1 MPARARRVELHRA
14 AKMLDGFLPPA
25 QLDLQRAEVEPG
37 LRKPSIG
44 GDGFA
49 IVALGLPV
57 RAPGLQNHP
66 EIGERFRV
74 SRIDREQLAAAD
86 FGFVEPSGFQVLH
99 GKAVQAIQY
108 HPRMTLLRRLLPLL
122 TLTIAACATLPER
135 TYVNPVIDR
144 DFPDPAVLR
153 APDGWFYAYATQSE
167 SNGRMLNIQVAR
179 SRDLVQWALLGDALP
194 GKPRWAAI
202 TQDFWAPHVIHDRER
217 DRYVMYYSA
226 EPDTRTGKCL
236 GVATAQDPAGPFLDA
251 GEPLVCGA
259 GIEHIDPM
267 AFDDPKT
274 GKRLLYWGSGRKPI
288 KVQELA
294 PDRMNFLPGSEP
306 RELLAPDA
314 RAPYRSLI
322 EGAWLHYRAGTYYLF
337 HSGDRCC
344 LLEPRYAVF
353 VARAAS
359 ALGPFELLPQP
370 ILEKND
376 AWLAPG
382 HNSIATDDAGSDWML
397 YHAIRN
403 APARLMLLDRI
414 EYRDG
419 WPRIAGNQPSS
430 VPQSAPAVG
439 R

>member
-1 MPARARRVELHRA
+1 MREDRLDEVRYRVIAQVWRDVAYPELALGIRRIPVPAGGKLRSGPFRPGEMFLIYGFGLCTSDVVQREKQVARRGSLRIKLRGAAELPYRGFDLPHTEQAAAQLFVRAGVVRREAQRRFEACLCVERPLELAQGRAERRMPARARRVELHRA

-25 QLDLQRAEVEPG
+25 RLDLQRAEVEPG

-194 GKPRWAAI
+194 GKPRWAA
-202 TQDFWAPHVIHDRER
+202 TRQEFWAPLESQRVIPVIALAARGNHV
-217 DRYVMYYSA
+217 
-226 EPDTRTGKCL
+226 
-236 GVATAQDPAGPFLDA
+236 
-251 GEPLVCGA
+251 
-259 GIEHIDPM
+259 
-267 AFDDPKT
+267 
-274 GKRLLYWGSGRKPI
+274 
-288 KVQELA
+288 
-294 PDRMNFLPGSEP
+294 
-306 RELLAPDA
+306 
-314 RAPYRSLI
+314 
-322 EGAWLHYRAGTYYLF
+322 
-337 HSGDRCC
+337 CC
-344 LLEPRYAVF
+344 STFIGL
-353 VARAAS
+353 
-359 ALGPFELLPQP
+359 
-370 ILEKND
+370 ILE
-376 AWLAPG
+376 
-382 HNSIATDDAGSDWML
+382 
-397 YHAIRN
+397 
-403 APARLMLLDRI
+403 
-414 EYRDG
+414 
-419 WPRIAGNQPSS
+419 
-430 VPQSAPAVG
+430 
-439 R
+439 